1 MPSNNERRVEILRYV
16 MDRQRAKQRTTKAE
30 VIRHMRGMS
39 AVNTTHGLIM
49 DLVKEGKLNV
59 EELNSQVHFLSI
71 NEKYDLPQFEREL
84 LVQNIT
90 EVHSYFK
97 NINPGNEGLIA
108 FLIQSIIDND
118 LRAEIRFFVPDLYKI
133 VIKEKARPE
142 EQMIEL
148 KAGKPTTRGYSLY
161 GTTISKHKRK
171 RKKA

>member
-1 MPSNNERRVEILRYV
+1 

-71 NEKYDLPQFEREL
+71 NENYDLPQFEREL
-84 LVQNIT
+84 LVQKIT
-90 EVHSYFK
+90 EVHSYFE
-97 NINPGNEGLIA
+97 NITPGNEGLIA
-108 FLIQSIIDND
+108 FLIQSIIDDD
-118 LRAEIRFFVPDLYKI
+118 LRPEIRFFVPNLYKI
-133 VIKEKARPE
+133 IIKEKARPE
-142 EQMIEL
+142 AQMIEV
-148 KAGKPTTRGYSLY
+148 KAGKPSARGYSSY
-161 GTTISKHKRK
+161 SATKMPKHKRK